1 MLTLRVST
9 IPSEPTLRQK
19 IAAVQLCVC
28 EHLFSEE
35 GLPAL
40 TAECASKDEI
50 EEEFEKLIVA
60 IQQKK
65 QEAVAMLGNRR
76 SSSAGERKKK
86 GRTRRQSQ
94 RPQLSRRVLSNEVR
108 YEDTEL

>member
-1 MLTLRVST
+1 MLKLRVST

-19 IAAVQLCVC
+19 IAAVQLCVF
-28 EHLFSEE
+28 ERLFSED

-76 SSSAGERKKK
+76 SSSAGERKKN

-94 RPQLSRRVLSNEVR
+94 RPQLSRRELWKERRNEEV
-108 YEDTEL
+108 DC